1 MSELAFIERVA
12 DATQISDDVAEALVE
27 GTLRT
32 LARRISGGEAE
43 DLAQR
48 IPLRLRPFVFK
59 IRENAEV
66 FSYREFIDRVAEYA
80 DVDNATAERG
90 VAAVMRALG
99 DEVGAKQLSDTL
111 AQLPKEFAQL
121 TGRR

>member
-1 MSELAFIERVA
+1 VSELAFIERVA
-12 DATQISDDVAEALVE
+12 DATETTDDVAEALVE

-32 LARRISGGEAE
+32 LARRISGGQAE

-48 IPLRLRPFVFK
+48 VPLRLRPFVFK

-80 DVDNATAERG
+80 DVDDATAERG